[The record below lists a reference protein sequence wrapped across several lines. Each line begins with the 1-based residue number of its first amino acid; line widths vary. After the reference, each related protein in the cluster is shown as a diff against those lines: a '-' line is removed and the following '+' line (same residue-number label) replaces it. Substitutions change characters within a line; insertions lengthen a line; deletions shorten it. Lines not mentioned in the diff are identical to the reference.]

1 MENEKKFKTKT
12 GFCNITAE
20 KIILTRDGVI
30 GNVSN
35 KIVGKGIS
43 KIILI
48 YSGISFYF
56 LYTAYKD
63 FEKGDKISGIFY
75 SLFAIF
81 IIYGILKSLNN
92 SATPIIERNRIKEAK
107 FINGKAGLTRSR
119 FEILFD
125 ENGKVKKRIIMLPGT
140 LNDGQ
145 NETEKALK
153 IMKEEKIIA

>member
-12 GFCNITAE
+12 GFCTVTAE
-20 KIILTRDGVI
+20 KIFLTKDGVI
-30 GNVSN
+30 GNISN
-35 KIVGKGIS
+35 KIVGNGIS

-56 LYTAYKD
+56 LNSAYQN
-63 FEKGDKISGIFY
+63 FERGEKFTGIFN
-75 SLFAIF
+75 SLLALFL
-81 IIYGILKSLNN
+81 IYGIIRSLNN
-92 SATPIIERNRIKEAK
+92 SATPVIERNKIKETK
-107 FINGKAGLTRSR
+107 FINGKTGLTRSR

-125 ENGKVKKRIIMLPGT
+125 ENGKVKKRIIMLPGA